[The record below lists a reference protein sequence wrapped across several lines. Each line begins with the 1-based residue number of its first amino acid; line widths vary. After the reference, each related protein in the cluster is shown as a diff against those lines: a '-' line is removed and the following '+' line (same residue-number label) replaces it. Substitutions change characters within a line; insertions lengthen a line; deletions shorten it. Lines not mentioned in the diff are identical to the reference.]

1 MTFLMTFLKTEH
13 AIAPQRAVHAPA
25 GYHDF
30 VALAVV
36 GAAPGLLLIWLV
48 PLSLVLPV
56 LSIVSFALAG
66 VAALVAHCS
75 GIDRRARGVSAW
87 DISALF
93 TALWILAGL
102 ISGAR
107 PFAELF
113 DHLAMSP

>member
-1 MTFLMTFLKTEH
+1 MTLLRTEH
-13 AIAPQRAVHAPA
+13 AFAPQRASRARA
-25 GYHDF
+25 GYPDF

-36 GAAPGLLLIWLV
+36 GTAPGLLLLWLV

-56 LSIVSFALAG
+56 LSIVSFAVAG
-66 VAALVAHCS
+66 VVALVAHCS
-75 GIDRRARGVSAW
+75 GIDRRAHGVSAW

-93 TALWILAGL
+93 TVLWILAGL
-102 ISGAR
+102 MGGAR